1 VSPLQTALADAF
13 TESLTPVRK
22 DCELEP
28 ADLAQGDL
36 ILPGGPGDNSLANSL
51 ARMLAPGIARG
62 LFRWQ
67 GAICADPDDGLF
79 IALPNPWN
87 PSRPICWF
95 IGNRAPELWWMVKR
109 PTGHSGWV
117 RGKGEEVVARGGRPG
132 VNNNVEY
139 CITAIFSLYSRS

>member
-1 VSPLQTALADAF
+1 MKQPPGLPLMDIQMRFRTPGGCPVAQIGVYSFTTSSSDAMPRCILIFLLLAVVSPLQTALADAF

-28 ADLAQGDL
+28 ADLAQGNL
-36 ILPGGPGDNSLANSL
+36 ILPGGPGDNSLADSL

-87 PSRPICWF
+87 PSR
-95 IGNRAPELWWMVKR
+95 LS
-109 PTGHSGWV
+109 SGGW
-117 RGKGEEVVARGGRPG
+117 
-132 VNNNVEY
+132 
-139 CITAIFSLYSRS
+139 